1 MAEACRAFSK
11 EWTMWR
17 RFGSMKSLFIAAT
30 VMVLSAGTAPAELV
44 LDEPQIIQ
52 DSGEDLWIFG
62 YSVPSCADWD
72 ADGKQDLI
80 VGEGGSGYPDGRVRI
95 YRNVGS
101 AEAPAFAGYV
111 YAMAGEDTL
120 TWPAAGCLGLF
131 PRVVNW
137 DDDGRKDLLV
147 GTAEGTV
154 RIYRNVGT
162 DTEPLFDNGAV
173 VQAGLAQPENID
185 IGFRATPTWVD
196 WNLDGRHDLLIGAG
210 DGRLRLY
217 LDTAVVG
224 EPQFATALIIQQEG
238 ADLVVPGGRSSP
250 DFTDCDGDGCRDLL
264 VGNTAGQLLL
274 YSNVGTD
281 ADPGF
286 ISFIEVL
293 ADGRVIDLPGE
304 ARSRPFVC
312 DWTGSGQI
320 DVLIG
325 SAEGLVYFYEG
336 REIISAAQ
344 LPPITGLLAAYPNP
358 FNPRVNLIFVL
369 AQPQHIELAIYSVAG
384 QRVAR
389 LASGN
394 LPAGE
399 QLFSWDGRDSRG
411 SDLPSGQYIVY
422 LNGAG
427 TDERRKITLLR

>member
-1 MAEACRAFSK
+1 
-11 EWTMWR
+11 
-17 RFGSMKSLFIAAT
+17 
-30 VMVLSAGTAPAELV
+30 MVLGAGTAPAELA
-44 LDEPQIIQ
+44 LEAPQIVQ
-52 DSGEDLWIFG
+52 DAGGDLWIFG

-72 ADGKQDLI
+72 ADGARDLI
-80 VGEGGSGYPDGRVRI
+80 VGEGGNGYPNGRVRV

-101 AEAPAFAGYV
+101 AEAPAFAGFV
-111 YAMAGEDTL
+111 YAMADGDTL

-137 DDDGRKDLLV
+137 DGDGRKDLLV

-162 DTEPLFDNGAV
+162 DTEPHFDAGTF

-196 WNLDGRHDLLIGAG
+196 WNLDGRNDLLIGAG
-210 DGRLRLY
+210 DGRLRVF
-217 LDTAVVG
+217 LDTTANG
-224 EPQFATALIIQQEG
+224 EPQFAAAMVIQQDN

-250 DFTDCDGDGCRDLL
+250 DFTDCDGDGRRDLL

-274 YSNVGTD
+274 YSNVGSD

-286 ISFIEVL
+286 STYTEVY

-320 DVLIG
+320 DVLVG

-336 REIISAAQ
+336 REIISAVQ
-344 LPPITGLLAAYPNP
+344 LPSLTGPLAAYPNP
-358 FNPRVNLIFVL
+358 FNPLVNLVFDL
-369 AQPQHIELAIYSVAG
+369 AEPQHIVLTIYSVAG
-384 QRVAR
+384 HRVAK

-394 LPAGE
+394 LGAGE
-399 QLFSWDGRDSRG
+399 QLFTWDGRDSRG
-411 SDLPSGQYIVY
+411 SDLPAGQYIVH
-422 LNGAG
+422 LSGPGA
-427 TDERRKITLLR
+427 DERRKITLLR

>member
-1 MAEACRAFSK
+1 
-11 EWTMWR
+11 MWC

-72 ADGKQDLI
+72 GDGKGDLI

-111 YAMAGEDTL
+111 YAMAGEETL

-147 GTAEGTV
+147 GTAEGAV
-154 RIYRNVGT
+154 RIYLNVGT
-162 DTEPLFDNGAV
+162 DTEPIFDNGAF
-173 VQAGLAQPENID
+173 VQAGLAEPENID
-185 IGFRATPTWVD
+185 IGFRATPAWVD

-217 LDTAVVG
+217 LDTAAAG
-224 EPQFATALIIQQEG
+224 EPQLAAALVIQQED

-250 DFTDCDGDGCRDLL
+250 AFADCDGDGRRDLL
-264 VGNTAGQLLL
+264 VGNTAGKLLL
-274 YSNVGTD
+274 YGNVGTD

-286 ISFIEVL
+286 SSYIEVL

-320 DVLIG
+320 DVLVG

-336 REIISAAQ
+336 REIISAVQ
-344 LPPITGLLAAYPNP
+344 LPLLTGPLTAYPNP
-358 FNPRVNLIFVL
+358 FNPRVNLVFVL
-369 AQPQHIELAIYSVAG
+369 AEPQCVVLTIYSVAG

-389 LASGN
+389 LASGH

-399 QLFSWDGRDSRG
+399 QLFTWDGRDSRG
-411 SDLPSGQYIVY
+411 SGLPSGQYIVH
-422 LNGAG
+422 LSGPGA
-427 TDERRKITLLR
+427 DEQRKITLLR

>member
-1 MAEACRAFSK
+1 
-11 EWTMWR
+11 
-17 RFGSMKSLFIAAT
+17 MKYLSIAAAI
-30 VMVLSAGTAPAELV
+30 MILSAGTASAELV
-44 LDEPQIIQ
+44 LEAPQIVH
-52 DSGEDLWIFG
+52 DSGEDLWVFG

-72 ADGKQDLI
+72 ADGKRDLI
-80 VGEGGSGYPDGRVRI
+80 VGEGGSSYPDGRVRV

-101 AEAPAFAGYV
+101 AEAPVFAGYV
-111 YAMAGEDTL
+111 YAMADGDTL

-162 DTEPLFDNGAV
+162 DSEPLFDAGAF
-173 VQAGLAQPENID
+173 VQAGIEQPENID
-185 IGFRATPTWVD
+185 IGFRATPAWVD

-210 DGRLRLY
+210 DGRLRIY
-217 LDTAVVG
+217 LDTAGNG
-224 EPQFATALIIQQEG
+224 EPQLAAALIIQQEG
-238 ADLVVPGGRSSP
+238 GDLVVPGGRSSP
-250 DFTDCDGDGCRDLL
+250 DFADCDGDGIRDLL

-274 YSNVGTD
+274 YGNVGTD
-281 ADPGF
+281 TDPGF
-286 ISFIEVL
+286 SSYIEVL
-293 ADGRVIDLPGE
+293 SDGRVIDLPGE

-312 DWTGSGQI
+312 DWTGSGHI

-336 REIISAAQ
+336 REIISAVQ
-344 LPPITGLLAAYPNP
+344 LPPLTGPLAAYPNP
-358 FNPRVNLIFVL
+358 FNPRVNLAFALVE
-369 AQPQHIELAIYSVAG
+369 PQHVVLSIYSVAG

-394 LPAGE
+394 FPAGE
-399 QLFSWDGRDSRG
+399 QLFTWDGRDNRG
-411 SDLPSGQYIVY
+411 RDLPSGQYIVR
-422 LNGAG
+422 LSGPGA
-427 TDERRKITLLR
+427 DEQRKITLLR